1 MNFAGGSAWQVKR
14 QRREPGSKN
23 ELGDG
28 IFLTATKGK
37 ALASHAGKIP
47 ALSVHNAELAV
58 TPRLSL
64 PFFPVAAY

>member
-1 MNFAGGSAWQVKR
+1 MNFAGASAWQVKM
-14 QRREPGSKN
+14 QRREAGSKS

-28 IFLTATKGK
+28 ILTATKGK
-37 ALASHAGKIP
+37 ALASHAGEIP

-64 PFFPVAAY
+64 PFFPIAAY